1 MRLERKGLK
10 VGPALQ
16 TRAHT
21 PYSAPVTRV
30 SLALNGEWGEGCWDP
45 GLPPGFGRSR
55 TPLSQLTPHAKPPL
69 LRAHTLRRA
78 RTHTSDIPIVPHVTH
93 GPERAHPSHTL
104 THACTHKHTRP
115 LGHFPTPSPTPAA
128 ALQRHSLTVTHLHSF
143 TDTHTPPTH
152 ANHRHTFINRA
163 RRSTHA
169 PPRLLFRSPE
179 SFLPPPRAPLF
190 PVCRH
195 IGGPGNSLAVPSQAP
210 RPHCVFPLTLWED
223 FLWVPG
229 QGRGGPGGLPQPW
242 CEWGRYFLF
251 LNSGILQEE
260 AGKLGGGPTED
271 VLTVVGLTPSRTGP

>member
-30 SLALNGEWGEGCWDP
+30 FLALNGEWGVLGPEPERCSLQAPAAGLWEAADP
-45 GLPPGFGRSR
+45 TVSTHTSR
-55 TPLSQLTPHAKPPL
+55 RAPSPTRTHAPA
-69 LRAHTLRRA
+69 RAH
-78 RTHTSDIPIVPHVTH
+78 THTSDIPIVPHVTH

-179 SFLPPPRAPLF
+179 SFLPPPRPPLF

-195 IGGPGNSLAVPSQAP
+195 IGGPGNSLAVPSQGP
-210 RPHCVFPLTLWED
+210 PL
-223 FLWVPG
+223 
-229 QGRGGPGGLPQPW
+229 
-242 CEWGRYFLF
+242 
-251 LNSGILQEE
+251 
-260 AGKLGGGPTED
+260 PT
-271 VLTVVGLTPSRTGP
+271 VCSL